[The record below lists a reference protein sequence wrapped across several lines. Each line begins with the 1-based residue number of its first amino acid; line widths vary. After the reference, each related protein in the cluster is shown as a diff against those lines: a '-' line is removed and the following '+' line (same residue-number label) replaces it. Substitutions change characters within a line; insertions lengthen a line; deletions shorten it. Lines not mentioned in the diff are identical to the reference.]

1 MHFAPAMYVGATPWA
16 RRPVGDGQNTLKTA
30 ERNDCEFSFP
40 RRKKFVKLLPG
51 LTYIGMKHVM

>member
-30 ERNDCEFSFP
+30 ERLEIQFSE
-40 RRKKFVKLLPG
+40 KKKICKTCYPDLR
-51 LTYIGMKHVM
+51 T